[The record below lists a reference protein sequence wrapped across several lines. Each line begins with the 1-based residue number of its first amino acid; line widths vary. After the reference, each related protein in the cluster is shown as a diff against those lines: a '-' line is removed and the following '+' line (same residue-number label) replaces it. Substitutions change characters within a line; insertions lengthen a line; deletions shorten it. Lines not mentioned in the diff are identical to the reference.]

1 MKKLLLV
8 ILATFMTLS
17 TPLTYAAAATSG
29 SAGGISGAACK
40 GKFFNPVSDPD
51 WNDVFPITVMGQKIG
66 PNSDPPL
73 MYEPPVCTCPG
84 ILGVPTPG
92 IGVTFWQPLYVSEI
106 ARTPGC
112 LSSLGGVNVLPGY
125 AMEQSESNSA
135 NARKDRTTRRQVHWY
150 EYPLFAM
157 MDLFTSFSCFKMQGF
172 DLAYLTEVD
181 PTWQDDLW
189 GAVFAPEAALFSNP
203 LTQAACSVDAVAA
216 STGFPLDDLF
226 WCAGTWGSVYPLTG
240 NSPTANSPFQTN
252 NLVQAKFIARQSRL
266 GLQWQTIGP
275 SAQCF
280 AHPNPIWIKSMY
292 RVDQVGPIVRRG
304 SPMVIGSPGLKQSP
318 EQSNY
323 PSREDTV
330 NLIWQGQQCCLRL
343 F

>member
-1 MKKLLLV
+1 
-8 ILATFMTLS
+8 
-17 TPLTYAAAATSG
+17 
-29 SAGGISGAACK
+29 
-40 GKFFNPVSDPD
+40 
-51 WNDVFPITVMGQKIG
+51 
-66 PNSDPPL
+66 
-73 MYEPPVCTCPG
+73 
-84 ILGVPTPG
+84 
-92 IGVTFWQPLYVSEI
+92 
-106 ARTPGC
+106 
-112 LSSLGGVNVLPGY
+112 
-125 AMEQSESNSA
+125 
-135 NARKDRTTRRQVHWY
+135 
-150 EYPLFAM
+150 
-157 MDLFTSFSCFKMQGF
+157 
-172 DLAYLTEVD
+172 
-181 PTWQDDLW
+181 
-189 GAVFAPEAALFSNP
+189 

-240 NSPTANSPFQTN
+240 NSPTSNSPFQEN

-323 PSREDTV
+323 PTREDTV